1 MELFEQKNKYIQRS
15 STHVAKSS
23 NMKDISSLGELKHL
37 NNDNPKRYKDTQMI
51 KDQNNRSV
59 PNLIKEGEEI
69 KKMFVS
75 KN

>member
-1 MELFEQKNKYIQRS
+1 
-15 STHVAKSS
+15 
-23 NMKDISSLGELKHL
+23 MKDISSLGELEHL
-37 NNDNPKRYKDTQMI
+37 NNDNLKRYKDTQMI
-51 KDQNNRSV
+51 KDQNHRSV